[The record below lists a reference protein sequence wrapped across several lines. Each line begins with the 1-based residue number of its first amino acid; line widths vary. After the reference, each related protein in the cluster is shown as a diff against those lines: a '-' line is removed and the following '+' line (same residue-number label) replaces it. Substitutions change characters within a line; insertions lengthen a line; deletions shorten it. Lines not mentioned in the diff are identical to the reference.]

1 MTTAKSRTDTLRW
14 SDIDVGDEVTPL
26 EIPVTT
32 TMIVAGAIASRDF
45 MPVHH
50 DRDYANKQGS
60 PNLFMNIL
68 TSNGYCVRFL
78 TDWAGPEA
86 MITKLAIRLGVPSF
100 PDDPLRFTGSVT
112 GKTAGVRWRELHRGD
127 LPGGQQPRQS
137 RLRYRRREPARRS
150 PGMSASP
157 SKLAGNTAIAGI
169 GQTEFSKESGRSE
182 LQLACESVSAALDDA
197 GLSPSDVDG
206 MVTFTMDSSDE
217 IDVARNVGIG
227 DLNFF
232 SRVPHGGGAAAGT
245 VAHAA
250 MAVAAGVADVVVCWR
265 AFNERSG
272 FRFGGSG
279 RTSAET
285 PLFMAH
291 YAPFGL
297 LTPAAWV
304 ALHAQRYMSTYGVT
318 NEDFGRIAVV
328 DRAHAATN
336 PDAWFYE
343 RPITLEDHQNS
354 RWIIEPV
361 LRLLDCCQESDGGVA
376 LVVTSAERARDLR
389 QPPAVISAAAQG
401 AAYNGEMMTSYYRED
416 ITGLPEMGVV
426 ADKLWRDSGLKPQDI
441 QTAFIYDHFTPFVFT
456 QFEELGFCGRGEAK
470 DFATVERLSLGGELP
485 INTNGGLLGEAYIHG
500 MNGITEGV
508 RQVRGTSHNQVDN
521 VEHVLVTSGTG
532 VPTSGLI
539 LAGG

>member
-112 GKTAGVRWRELHRGD
+112 GKTEGSGGENFLEVTFQAANSLGNHVSGTAVVSLLDGPGHECIAVEAGREHRHRRHRPDRILQGIRPQRAAIGVRIGQRRTRRRRPVAQRRRRHGYVHHGFQRRDRRRSQRRHRRSEFLLPRPARWRGGSRNGRACRHGGRRRSRRCGGVLARLQRTVGLPLRRQRTHQRGD
-127 LPGGQQPRQS
+127 PAVHGALRPVRIAHSRSVGRAARSALHVDVRGDQRGLRPDRRGRPGPRGHQPR
-137 RLRYRRREPARRS
+137 RVVLRA
-150 PGMSASP
+150 ADH
-157 SKLAGNTAIAGI
+157 AGN
-169 GQTEFSKESGRSE
+169 
-182 LQLACESVSAALDDA
+182 
-197 GLSPSDVDG
+197 
-206 MVTFTMDSSDE
+206 
-217 IDVARNVGIG
+217 
-227 DLNFF
+227 
-232 SRVPHGGGAAAGT
+232 
-245 VAHAA
+245 
-250 MAVAAGVADVVVCWR
+250 
-265 AFNERSG
+265 
-272 FRFGGSG
+272 
-279 RTSAET
+279 
-285 PLFMAH
+285 
-291 YAPFGL
+291 
-297 LTPAAWV
+297 
-304 ALHAQRYMSTYGVT
+304 
-318 NEDFGRIAVV
+318 
-328 DRAHAATN
+328 
-336 PDAWFYE
+336 
-343 RPITLEDHQNS
+343 HQNS

-456 QFEELGFCGRGEAK
+456 QFEELGFCGRGEAN
-470 DFATVERLSLGGELP
+470 DFATVERLSLAASCRSTPTAGFS
-485 INTNGGLLGEAYIHG
+485 A
-500 MNGITEGV
+500 
-508 RQVRGTSHNQVDN
+508 R
-521 VEHVLVTSGTG
+521 
-532 VPTSGLI
+532 PTSTG
-539 LAGG
+539 